1 MKYLRRGGGYYFNV
15 GASDLIVEGKIN
27 LLHHK
32 DIDRVVA
39 NGLLMKDGSV
49 AEADVIVAATGYKN
63 QQDVVR
69 HFMGGTI
76 ADRIGQV
83 WGFDKTGELR
93 NMWCR
98 TPQPGLW
105 FAGGGLPHGIFS
117 KYLAQQ
123 IKACV
128 SRFTGPPAPC

>member
-1 MKYLRRGGGYYFNV
+1 
-15 GASDLIVEGKIN
+15 LIANGEIG
-27 LLHHK
+27 LLHFH
-32 DIDRVVA
+32 DIERVVP
-39 NGLLMKDGSV
+39 NGLLMKNGEIE
-49 AEADVIVAATGYKN
+49 EANIIVAATGYKN

-69 HFMGGTI
+69 HFMGDKI

-83 WGFDKTGELR
+83 WGFDEHGELR

-105 FAGGGLPHGIFS
+105 FVGGGLPHVRIFS

-123 IKACV
+123 IKACEIGLLDRHLDIEV
-128 SRFTGPPAPC
+128 APPMELVA

>member
-49 AEADVIVAATGYKN
+49 AEADVIVAATATRTSRMLYVILWGTLSPTALAKSG
-63 QQDVVR
+63 VLTRLESSAICGAVR
-69 HFMGGTI
+69 
-76 ADRIGQV
+76 
-83 WGFDKTGELR
+83 R
-93 NMWCR
+93 NPAFGLSVEGCR
-98 TPQPGLW
+98 T
-105 FAGGGLPHGIFS
+105 S
-117 KYLAQQ
+117 ES
-123 IKACV
+123 
-128 SRFTGPPAPC
+128 SRSISLNR

>member
-15 GASDLIVEGKIN
+15 GASDLIVDGKIK
-27 LLHHK
+27 LLQHQ

-69 HFMGGTI
+69 HFMGDTI

-83 WGFDKTGELR
+83 WGFDETVSSAICGAVHR
-93 NMWCR
+93 NPVFGLPAGDCR
-98 TPQPGLW
+98 T
-105 FAGGGLPHGIFS
+105 S
-117 KYLAQQ
+117 
-123 IKACV
+123 V
-128 SRFTGPPAPC
+128 SSRSISHNR